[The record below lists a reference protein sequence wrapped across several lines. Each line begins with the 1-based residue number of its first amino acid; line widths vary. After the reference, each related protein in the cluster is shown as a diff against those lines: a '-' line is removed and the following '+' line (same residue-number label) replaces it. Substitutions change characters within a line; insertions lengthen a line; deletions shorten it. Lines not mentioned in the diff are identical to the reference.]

1 MRPELRESI
10 IATAVALFNERG
22 YGSVSLRDISGAL
35 GISVGNLNYYFA
47 KKQDLLR
54 AIMERNFLLT
64 AFSEEVTTLSQ
75 LHTLITRMLDSLSA
89 HAFYFREPAL
99 STLNHQGEEN
109 VAAVPYLSASSGTPA
124 GTGTFPFRHDRHCPG
139 PSGPGPD
146 AQPPGLGPAK
156 PGPLHDPGRISL
168 GPLDP
173 AYPLSDRQGAGRV
186 PLHHPGRLTFPSK
199 KTPHCL

>member
-10 IATAVALFNERG
+10 IETAVALFNERG

-109 VAAVPYLSASSGTPA
+109 VAQLYHIFLQALEHLQEQGLFRSGMTGAVRDHLVRVLMLSHLAWVQPNPVPPMTREEFLLAHWTLLTPYLTDKGLAEYRSTI
-124 GTGTFPFRHDRHCPG
+124 
-139 PSGPGPD
+139 PD
-146 AQPPGLGPAK
+146 A
-156 PGPLHDPGRISL
+156 
-168 GPLDP
+168 
-173 AYPLSDRQGAGRV
+173 
-186 PLHHPGRLTFPSK
+186 
-199 KTPHCL
+199 

>member
-10 IATAVALFNERG
+10 IERG

-75 LHTLITRMLDSLSA
+75 LHTLITRMLDSISA

-109 VAAVPYLSASSGTPA
+109 VAQLYHIFLQALEHLQEQGLFRSGMTGAVRDHLVRVLMLSHLAWVQPNPVPPMTREEFLLAHWTLLTPYLTDKGLAEYRSTI
-124 GTGTFPFRHDRHCPG
+124 PG
-139 PSGPGPD
+139 
-146 AQPPGLGPAK
+146 A
-156 PGPLHDPGRISL
+156 
-168 GPLDP
+168 
-173 AYPLSDRQGAGRV
+173 
-186 PLHHPGRLTFPSK
+186 
-199 KTPHCL
+199 